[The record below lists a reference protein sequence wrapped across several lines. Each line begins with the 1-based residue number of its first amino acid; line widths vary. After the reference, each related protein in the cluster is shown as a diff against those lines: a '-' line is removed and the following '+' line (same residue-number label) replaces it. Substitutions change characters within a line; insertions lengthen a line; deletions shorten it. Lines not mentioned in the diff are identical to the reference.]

1 MGCKARPN
9 SNATLENGVPGTPYA
24 TIKGDDTP
32 GDFGGHFQNLTTVV
46 KSTIPYLV
54 FLMIY
59 GINQQ
64 VHILP
69 RFSDIDCVR
78 LHNVSAWESVIFR
91 GFAPHRFISSHHT
104 PFLDVLSA
112 VPYLIHY
119 IIPIIYPLFLYSRR
133 QIEDVC
139 RFYWLLGW
147 AMWILYLIWFLL
159 PTAPPWVYDNWSK
172 FSNSTMPQHHLQ
184 HKEGCAFARLD
195 ARTGIPFFFNLFASN
210 PVPFASFPSG
220 HVLWPMCIYLTW
232 APGGKL
238 FLSYVVWMT
247 WATLYSCHH
256 NLIDS
261 LCAVV
266 LVITTKRLLSYL
278 SECRPRDHF
287 SRPAIV
293 CSLNI
298 V

>member
-1 MGCKARPN
+1 MASQAHNIQQSKSRLLQAALVGTSKLNYRYQKYNPVHSVPN
-9 SNATLENGVPGTPYA
+9 DLR
-24 TIKGDDTP
+24 
-32 GDFGGHFQNLTTVV
+32 
-46 KSTIPYLV
+46 
-54 FLMIY
+54 
-59 GINQQ
+59 INQQ

-69 RFSDIDCVR
+69 RFTDIDCVR

-104 PFLDVLSA
+104 PFLDVLSGL
-112 VPYLIHY
+112 PYLLHY
-119 IIPIIYPLFLYSRR
+119 VIPVIYPLFLYYRG
-133 QIEDVC
+133 QIDDVC

-147 AMWILYLIWFLL
+147 AMWVHYLIWFLL

-172 FSNSTMPQHHLQ
+172 FSNTTMPPFHLQ

-210 PVPFASFPSG
+210 HVPFASFPSG
-220 HVLWPMCIYLTW
+220 HVSWPMCIYLTW

-238 FLSYVVWMT
+238 FIGYVVWMA

-256 NLIDS
+256 YLIDA

-266 LVITTKRLLSYL
+266 LVISTKKLLLYL
-278 SECRPRDHF
+278 SERRPRDQF
-287 SRPAIV
+287 SCPAIV
-293 CSLNI
+293 CPLSM